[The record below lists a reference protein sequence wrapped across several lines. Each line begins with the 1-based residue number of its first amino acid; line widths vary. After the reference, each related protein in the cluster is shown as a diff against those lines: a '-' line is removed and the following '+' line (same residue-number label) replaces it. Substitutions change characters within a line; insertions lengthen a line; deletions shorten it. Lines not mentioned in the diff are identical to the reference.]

1 MAEFLVA
8 VVPVFD
14 ATAVFFFFL
23 IEDGNTPYIIFLFIY
38 LFDSFFLFQ
47 KFLLLLFDS
56 LLDPG

>member
-8 VVPVFD
+8 MVPVFD
-14 ATAVFFFFL
+14 GTTVFFFL
-23 IEDGNTPYIIFLFIY
+23 IEDGYTPYIIFLFID
-38 LFDSFFLFQ
+38 LFDPFFLFQ